1 MISLQTAVKVFHRDE
16 KVDRDMKNIE
26 HALCDYDKYY
36 RNVLGIPT
44 REREYSDSKII
55 TNFFFRFGEAR

>member
-1 MISLQTAVKVFHRDE
+1 
-16 KVDRDMKNIE
+16 MKNIE